1 MPATFDEYGVRF
13 MYPDNWEIT
22 ERTGGEESVGV
33 TLESPDGAFFSLN
46 RYHRQNAP
54 ESLKEQVIG
63 AMRAEYE
70 EIEVVPDPHSV
81 PSQGEAGC
89 ELNFFVLDLLVTAR
103 ILIIPDRQDLLLL
116 QIQAENRQFDKQER
130 VFEAMLKTLRDHL
143 GEADA
148 SA

>member
-13 MYPDNWEIT
+13 LYPDNWEIT
-22 ERTGGEESVGV
+22 ERTAGDESVGV

-46 RYHRQNAP
+46 RYHRQTDA
-54 ESLKEQVIG
+54 ESLKEQVIE
-63 AMRAEYE
+63 AMRAEYD
-70 EIEVVPDPHSV
+70 EIEVVPDPQSV
-81 PSQGEAGC
+81 RAEGEAGC

-103 ILIIPDRQDLLLL
+103 ILVIPDRHDLLLL

-143 GEADA
+143 QEADDPA
-148 SA
+148 